1 MLVFVTGANGFIGQA
16 TVREL
21 LKNGH
26 QVLGLARTDAQVEAL
41 TAAGAEPHRGN
52 LKNLDSLR
60 NGAKSADGVIHLA
73 FIHDFNDLAAA
84 CAVDREAIKAMSE
97 GIAGTGKPLVIASG
111 TLSLPKGYLVNE
123 DTEPEAGTAMMDRRL
138 SADLVYA
145 FSQDSNIRGSVVR
158 LAPTVHGAGDHGLIP
173 MVANAF
179 REKGAITYVGDGS
192 QRWNAVYRDDAAV
205 LLRLALE
212 NGTAGATY
220 HAVAEEGVSHKDIWT
235 LVGKKLGLPVE
246 GKPAEEVVEAIGFFG
261 YVIGMDNP
269 TSSQKTQRELGW
281 QPEGPGLLADIEAN
295 YFV

>member
-123 DTEPEAGTAMMDRRL
+123 DTEPESGTAMMDRRL

-261 YVIGMDNP
+261 HVIGMDNP

>member
-16 TVREL
+16 TVCEL
-21 LKNGH
+21 LKHGH
-26 QVLGLARTDAQVEAL
+26 QVLGLARTDAQVESL
-41 TAAGAEPHRGN
+41 TAAGAEPYRGS
-52 LKNLDSLR
+52 LENLDSLR

-84 CAVDREAIKAMSE
+84 CAVDREAIKAMGES
-97 GIAGTGKPLVIASG
+97 IAGTGKPLVIASG

-123 DTEPEAGTAMMDRRL
+123 DTEPESGTAMTDRRL

-145 FSQDSNIRGSVVR
+145 LSKDSNIRGCVVR

-173 MVANAF
+173 MIANAF
-179 REKGAITYVGDGS
+179 REKGAITYVDNGS

-235 LVGKKLGLPVE
+235 LVGKKLGLAVE

-261 YVIGMDNP
+261 HVIGMDNP

-281 QPEGPGLLADIEAN
+281 RPEGPGLLADIGAN